1 MFHGGMAG
9 FEFFFGGIT
18 GYAIFFG
25 GMAGSRTPLRVP
37 VLEHVKQV
45 I

>member
-25 GMAGSRTPLRVP
+25 GIAGSRTPPQGPLTV
-37 VLEHVKQV
+37 VA
-45 I
+45 ISTG